1 MALIKLLSPF
11 RFYLLAAAA
20 TVMFLSGWKVRDWQ
34 CDAAYSAALE
44 KANKAREKKQ
54 SIVDGA
60 ATTYEN
66 ERSKAHDVTV
76 ERTHTIREIYR
87 NTPPVSVNCSAP
99 DNARRVLED
108 SVSDANAAASGKSGG
123 ELPKSTGPA
132 DASR

>member
-1 MALIKLLSPF
+1 MALIRFLSPF
-11 RFYLLAAAA
+11 RFYLLAAFAA
-20 TVMFLSGWKVRDWQ
+20 MLFFSGWKVRDWQ

-60 ATTYEN
+60 STAYEN
-66 ERSKAHDVTV
+66 ERSKANDITV

-99 DNARRVLED
+99 DDARRVLQD
-108 SVSDANAAASGKSGG
+108 SVSDANAAASGKSGS
-123 ELPKSTGPA
+123 ELPKHTIA
-132 DASR
+132 TDTSR